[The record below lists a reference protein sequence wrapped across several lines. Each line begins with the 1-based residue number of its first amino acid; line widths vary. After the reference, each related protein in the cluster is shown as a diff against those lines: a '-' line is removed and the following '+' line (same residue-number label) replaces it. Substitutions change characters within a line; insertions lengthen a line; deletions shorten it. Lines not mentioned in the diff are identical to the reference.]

1 MTTSLRAIAFCLP
14 LTIAVYLCGCPRPT
28 DQGAQPADVTPP
40 PQATD
45 AVKLSLW
52 TIWNAEPRQSALQQ
66 MVDAFEQ
73 QNPGVD
79 IEITTLEPDAY
90 KTRIRVALGGNT
102 PPDIYFVWSGEKMLH
117 AFIRGGN
124 IADITSYMDADSGAW
139 RQRMVSAS
147 LDNFTYDGRV
157 YGIPYLLQ
165 CTFFFYNKNMF
176 EKHGWQVPQTYDE
189 LMSLCETI
197 KSTGITPI
205 ALGNVQKWP
214 AHHFPFVF
222 TQRLLGREAM
232 EKQFDP
238 LGPGEY
244 AEPEW
249 TRGLEMLADWSK
261 RGFFNDSPNGTTREN
276 ARALFYSQK
285 AAMFYTGTW
294 DLARFSEGGEA
305 PEEFIDAW
313 DFFNFPSIEGGKGDQ
328 QALAGSPD
336 GYVIS
341 ASSPHIEQAAAF
353 LQFMTTLEQAQTFV
367 TKCQELVEV
376 KGAVTEEIAG
386 ARLAKYAQIVEAAQ
400 TIAPWMDTMCEGTV
414 AEEYMN
420 GVQALLDGSMSPEE
434 VMKNTRARQAKAKQ
448 EILAAEKQANP
459 VPEGSSN

>member
-1 MTTSLRAIAFCLP
+1 MTTSRRAIAFSLL
-14 LTIAVYLCGCPRPT
+14 LTMAVCLCGCPRPT
-28 DQGAQPADVTPP
+28 DQATQPADVTPP
-40 PQATD
+40 AEVGQP
-45 AVKLSLW
+45 VKLSLW

-90 KTRIRVALGGNT
+90 KTRIRVALGGNA

-147 LDNFTYDGRV
+147 LDNFTYDGHV

-189 LMSLCETI
+189 LMSLCGTI
-197 KSTGITPI
+197 KSAGITPI

-249 TRGLEMLADWSK
+249 TQGLEMLADWSK

-294 DLARFSEGGEA
+294 DLARLSEGGEA
-305 PEEFIDAW
+305 PDEFINAW

-353 LQFMTTLEQAQTFV
+353 LQFMTTLEQAQAFV
-367 TKCQELVEV
+367 SKCQELVEV
-376 KGAVTEEIAG
+376 RGAVTEEIAG

-420 GVQALLDGSMSPEE
+420 GVQALLDGRMGPEE
-434 VMKNTRARQAKAKQ
+434 VMKNTRERQAKAKQ